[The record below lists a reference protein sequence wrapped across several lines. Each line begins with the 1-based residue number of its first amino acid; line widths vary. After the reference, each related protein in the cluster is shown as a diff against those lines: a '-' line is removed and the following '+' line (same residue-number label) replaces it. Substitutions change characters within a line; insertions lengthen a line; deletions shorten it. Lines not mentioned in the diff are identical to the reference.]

1 MIPLSGCER
10 QPTSS
15 FWSRLMFA
23 LQFACALAAGQ
34 PSMIKYFQR
43 RILQAIPTF
52 FGVTILSFLIILSA
66 PGDPVAMIAF
76 SPNPSP
82 EAIEAQRRQLGLDQ
96 PPLLQY
102 VYWLAG
108 NDWTTIDIDGD
119 GIGESPGNRRG
130 LLRGDLGV
138 SIKQR
143 RPVTD
148 LIVQRIP
155 ATLRLGVAALVI
167 GYVIGVSLG
176 VLAAVFH
183 RTWIDQLIR
192 VLSVI
197 GNAVP
202 AFWLGLL
209 LIIVFGVQLDLLPI
223 SGMRNIT
230 QRGPQSI
237 GDALRYMI
245 MPVSVLSLNTIAF
258 ISRFTRTQVLEV
270 LQQDYIRSAYAKG
283 LKTRA
288 IWFRHALRNGLLPVA
303 TFLGPSIGT
312 LLAGAVI
319 IEQVF
324 QWPGMGKLIIDAVYS
339 RDYPLVMGSVVIASL
354 MFISGVLLSDIMYVI
369 LDPRIRLE

>member
-1 MIPLSGCER
+1 
-10 QPTSS
+10 
-15 FWSRLMFA
+15 MF
-23 LQFACALAAGQ
+23 
-34 PSMIKYFQR
+34 KYLQR
-43 RILQAIPTF
+43 RVLQAIPTF
-52 FGVTILSFLIILSA
+52 FGVTILSFMIMISA
-66 PGDPVAMIAF
+66 PGDPVAMITY

-82 EAIEAQRRQLGLDQ
+82 EAIASLRRQLGLDQ
-96 PPLLQY
+96 PPLVQY
-102 VYWLAG
+102 VYWLIG
-108 NDWTTIDIDGD
+108 NDWTQIDIDGD
-119 GIGESPGNRRG
+119 GIGDKPGDRLG
-130 LLRGDLGV
+130 LLRGDLGQ

-143 RPVTD
+143 RPVMD

-155 ATLRLGVAALVI
+155 ATLRLGVAALAL
-167 GYVIGVSLG
+167 GYFIGVTLG

-183 RTWIDQLIR
+183 RTWIDQVIR
-192 VLSVI
+192 VVSVI

-230 QRGPQSI
+230 QRGPQPF

-258 ISRFTRTQVLEV
+258 ISRFTRTQILEV
-270 LQQDYIRSAYAKG
+270 LQQDYVRTAYAKG
-283 LKTRA
+283 LQSRA
-288 IWFRHALRNGLLPVA
+288 VWFRHALRNGLLPVA

-312 LLAGAVI
+312 LLAGSVI

-324 QWPGMGKLIIDAVYS
+324 QWPGMGKLIIDAVFT
-339 RDYPLVMGSVVIASL
+339 RDYPLVMGSVVVASI
-354 MFISGVLLSDIMYVI
+354 MFIMGVLLSDIMYVI